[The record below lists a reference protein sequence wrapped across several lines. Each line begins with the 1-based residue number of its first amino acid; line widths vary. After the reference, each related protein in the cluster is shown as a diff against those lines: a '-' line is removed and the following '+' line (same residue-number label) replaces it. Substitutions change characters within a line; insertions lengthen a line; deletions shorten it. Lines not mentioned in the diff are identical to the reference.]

1 MSLSKQTQRELSQSA
16 MMLPLEKLQP
26 IDHKKKRLFIGI
38 PKENSLQ
45 ENRVAVVPEAVQLL
59 VNNDH
64 RVVIETGA
72 GEASHFSDTEYSE
85 AGAQIAYSTKEVY
98 EADIIIKVE
107 PLSDEEM
114 EFLKPKQVLIS
125 AMQLNVHPKDYI
137 KNLMSKRVTAIAWDY
152 IADEDGILPI
162 VRSMGEIAG
171 TTSILIAAE
180 YLSNNKG
187 QGIMLGGITGVPP
200 TQVAIIG
207 AGTVGE
213 FATRAA
219 IGLGA
224 DVRVFDN
231 SISRLRRLQNSIGQ
245 RVSTSTIQPKVLAK
259 ALMRADVVIGAVRS
273 LSGRTPCYVSEEMVQ
288 NMKPSSVIVDIS
300 IDQGGCFETSRV
312 TTHDKPTFVEHDVIH
327 YCVPNMPSRAS
338 RTASHALSNVM
349 APLVMKVSEEGGIEN
364 TIRNHRGIQNG
375 VYMYNGTLTNKYL
388 GESLRL
394 PFKDLKLLLAAF

>member
-1 MSLSKQTQRELSQSA
+1 MSLSKQTQRDLSESA
-16 MMLPLEKLQP
+16 MMLPQEQMQSVGQ
-26 IDHKKKRLFIGI
+26 KKKRLFIGI

-45 ENRVAVVPEAVQLL
+45 ENRVAIVPEAVQLL

-72 GEASHFSDTEYSE
+72 GEASHFSDNEYSE
-85 AGAQIAYSTKEVY
+85 AGAQIAYSTREIY
-98 EADIIIKVE
+98 EADVIIKVE

-137 KNLMSKRVTAIAWDY
+137 KNLMAKRVTAIAWDY
-152 IADEDGILPI
+152 IADEDGVLPI

-213 FATRAA
+213 FATRAT

-273 LSGRTPCYVSEEMVQ
+273 LSGRTPCYVTEEMVR
-288 NMKPSSVIVDIS
+288 NMKPSSVIVDVS
-300 IDQGGCFETSRV
+300 IDQGGCFETSRI
-312 TTHDKPTFVEHDVIH
+312 TTHDKPTYREHDVIH
-327 YCVPNMPSRAS
+327 YCVPNIPSRAS

-364 TIRNHRGIQNG
+364 TIRNHQGIQNG
-375 VYMYNGTLTNKYL
+375 VYLYNGTLTNQYL